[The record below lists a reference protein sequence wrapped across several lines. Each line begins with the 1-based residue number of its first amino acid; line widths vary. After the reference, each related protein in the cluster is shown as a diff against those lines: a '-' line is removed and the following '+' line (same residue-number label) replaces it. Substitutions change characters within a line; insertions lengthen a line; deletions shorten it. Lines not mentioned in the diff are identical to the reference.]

1 MELGANLPD
10 SVGSSGPDPM
20 GSGPA
25 QEQEQ
30 SGAVGQGRLLSDAC
44 PAPQMYGSQ
53 DGSVNEHALSSILKT
68 ALGVAELTVT
78 DLFRAIDQERKGR
91 IAFGEWPG
99 AGEDTP
105 VRGGAPHSP
114 APPRDRAGLGR
125 GSLSPPRA
133 VNGHVPR
140 LAMKQM
146 PSPASAGRRSEGPW
160 GQEGFRPDA

>member
-1 MELGANLPD
+1 M
-10 SVGSSGPDPM
+10 
-20 GSGPA
+20 
-25 QEQEQ
+25 
-30 SGAVGQGRLLSDAC
+30 GQGRPLGDAR

-53 DGSVNEHALSSILKT
+53 DGSIDEHALSSILKT

-78 DLFRAIDQERKGR
+78 DLFRAIDQEQKGR

-105 VRGGAPHSP
+105 VRGGAPTPLH
-114 APPRDRAGLGR
+114 PPRPGRAGAGIPV
-125 GSLSPPRA
+125 SSQA
-133 VNGHVPR
+133 VNRHALR
-140 LAMKQM
+140 LAVKQM